1 MCSARRSPWFSRGG
15 FPIRTSPDRRLY
27 TAPRGFS
34 QCPTSFF
41 GVWRLGIHRAPFLT
55 CSRDA
60 EKSILF
66 ALDTLK
72 ASKGSRTSLF
82 CASYAIGKV
91 LAVLTARQPWLNR
104 PGEAVRR
111 AAHVPIRR
119 SAHPLTPRDANDPA
133 HRRAALARTCAPLL
147 LLFSSSYQFRLF
159 QSLLSVFTR
168 YFLLSTLYVLL
179 HFHGPGGDEGIRTP
193 GLRRAKAALSHLSYI
208 PSLQG

>member
-72 ASKGSRTSLF
+72 AAKGSRTSLF

-119 SAHPLTPRDANDPA
+119 SAHPLTPPGRKRPGSPPGRSRP
-133 HRRAALARTCAPLL
+133 HLCASPTPIQFQLPVL
-147 LLFSSSYQFRLF
+147 FVSIAPECLYSLLFTQY
-159 QSLLSVFTR
+159 SLRFT
-168 YFLLSTLYVLL
+168 
-179 HFHGPGGDEGIRTP
+179 
-193 GLRRAKAALSHLSYI
+193 AL
-208 PSLQG
+208 PRPRWR